1 MLRLRQAY
9 AERFLR
15 EPGFAGVAAYD
26 AMHAVLAALARRQ
39 GKQSLREALLTRGPF
54 PGAEDSVAFD
64 RNGDSRR
71 ISHVT
76 VVRDG
81 RFVTVR

>member
-1 MLRLRQAY
+1 
-9 AERFLR
+9 
-15 EPGFAGVAAYD
+15 
-26 AMHAVLAALARRQ
+26 
-39 GKQSLREALLTRGPF
+39 LREALLTRGPF
-54 PGAEDSVAFD
+54 PGAQDSVAFD